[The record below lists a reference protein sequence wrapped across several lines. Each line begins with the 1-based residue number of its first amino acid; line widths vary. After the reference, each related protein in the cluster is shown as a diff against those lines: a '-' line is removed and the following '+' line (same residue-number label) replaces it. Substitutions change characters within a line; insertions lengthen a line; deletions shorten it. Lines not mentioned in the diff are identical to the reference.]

1 MAQVADSLFKRV
13 CFIRLRIG
21 TVERRAV
28 TQLASVLAYALALE
42 VVLHYRQVLKLVANR
57 H

>member
-1 MAQVADSLFKRV
+1 MPQVADCLSKRE
-13 CFIRLRIG
+13 CFMRPSIG
-21 TVERRAV
+21 TDKRRAV

-42 VVLHYRQVLKLVANR
+42 VVLHNRQVVKLVANR